1 MKLVRFEA
9 GGRRALGVFVEAA
22 QVVVD
27 LARATGADGAASRF
41 PESMSAFLARG
52 ADGLADAASV
62 VQAATHGAASLPIGS
77 VRLLAPVGDPGKIL
91 CIGQNYRDHC
101 EEQNQ
106 PLPTRAIL
114 FSKYS
119 TALND
124 PGGVV
129 RLPSVCKQVDYE
141 CELAVVIGGAG
152 GGGRDIPESEA
163 MNHVAGYMCANDV
176 SARDIQLDPAEKQW
190 IRGKSPDGFFPIGP
204 WLVTADEIADPHD
217 LDIQLTLNG
226 ETRQKSNTRNLIYNI
241 PYLIA
246 NLSETMT
253 LLPGDI
259 ISTGTPGGVGMYSN
273 PQVFIK
279 PGDTMSVT
287 ISRLGTLTNTVA

>member
-9 GGRRALGVFVEAA
+9 DGRRGIGALLEGG
-22 QVVVD
+22 QTIVD
-27 LARATGADGAASRF
+27 LARAADSGGATRF
-41 PESMSAFLARG
+41 PASMSAFLARG
-52 ADGLADAASV
+52 REGLADATTVMA
-62 VQAATHGAASLPIGS
+62 QAAPAAQLAADS
-77 VRLLAPVGDPGKIL
+77 VRLLAPVGDPGKVL

-101 EEQNQ
+101 DEQNQ
-106 PLPTRAIL
+106 PYPERAIL
-114 FSKYS
+114 FAKFATS
-119 TALND
+119 LND

-129 RLPSVCKQVDYE
+129 RLPRVTTQVDYE
-141 CELAVVIGGAG
+141 AELAVVIGGAG
-152 GGGRDIPESEA
+152 GGGRDIPQAEA
-163 MNHVAGYMCANDV
+163 LNHVAGYLCANDV
-176 SARDIQLDPAEKQW
+176 SARDIQLNPAEKQW

-204 WLVTADEIADPHD
+204 WLVTADEVSDPHN

-226 ETRQKSNTRNLIYNI
+226 EVRQKSNTSNLIFNI

-259 ISTGTPGGVGMYSN
+259 ISTGTPGGVGMYSS
-273 PQVFIK
+273 PQVFLK

>member
-1 MKLVRFEA
+1 MKLVRFQA
-9 GGRRALGVFVEAA
+9 GGRSALGALIEAE
-22 QVVVD
+22 QMVVD
-27 LARATGADGAASRF
+27 LAAAAGGDGQARF
-41 PESMSAFLARG
+41 PQSMAAFLARG
-52 ADGLADAASV
+52 AEGLADAAAVLLNAS
-62 VQAATHGAASLPIGS
+62 ANATLFLAR

-106 PLPTRAIL
+106 PLPERAIL
-114 FSKYS
+114 FAKFTTS
-119 TALND
+119 LND
-124 PGGVV
+124 PAGVV
-129 RLPSVCKQVDYE
+129 HLLKVTRKVDYE
-141 CELAVVIGGAG
+141 AEMAVVIGGAG

-163 MNHVAGYMCANDV
+163 LSHVAGYMCANDV

-190 IRGKSPDGFFPIGP
+190 IRGKAPDGFYPTGP
-204 WLVTADEIADPHD
+204 CLVTADEVPDPHD
-217 LDIQLTLNG
+217 LDIQLTLND
-226 ETRQKSNTRNLIYNI
+226 EVRQKSNTSNLIYKI

-246 NLSETMT
+246 NLSQTMT

-273 PQVFIK
+273 PQVFLK

>member
-9 GGRRALGVFVEAA
+9 SGRQSLGVYLEAEQA
-22 QVVVD
+22 IVD
-27 LARATGADGAASRF
+27 LSGIEGPASKFGR
-41 PESMSAFLARG
+41 SMSAFLARG
-52 ADGLADAASV
+52 AEGLADAADAVRS
-62 VQAATHGAASLPIGS
+62 AGAGKLPASA

-101 EEQNQ
+101 DEQNQ
-106 PLPTRAIL
+106 PYPERAIL
-114 FSKYS
+114 FAKFA
-119 TALND
+119 TAVND
-124 PGGVV
+124 PDGVV
-129 RLPSVCKQVDYE
+129 RLPRVTRQVDYE
-141 CELAVVIGGAG
+141 AELAVVIGGPG
-152 GGGRDIPESEA
+152 GGGRDISQADA
-163 MNHVAGYMCANDV
+163 MNHVAGYMCSNDV
-176 SARDIQLDPAEKQW
+176 SARDIQLNPAEKQW
-190 IRGKSPDGFFPIGP
+190 IRGKSPDGFYPIGP
-204 WLVTADEIADPHD
+204 WLVTADEVPDPQA

-226 ETRQKSNTRNLIYNI
+226 EVRQKSNTSNLIFNI

-273 PQVFIK
+273 PQVFLK

>member
-9 GGRRALGVFVEAA
+9 GAGPALGAFIEAEQAVVSLA
-22 QVVVD
+22 Q
-27 LARATGADGAASRF
+27 AAGNDGSTRF
-41 PESMSAFLARG
+41 PASMAAFLARG
-52 ADGLADAASV
+52 AEGLRDAAAV
-62 VQAATHGAASLPIGS
+62 AQAASGGAKLPVGS

-106 PLPTRAIL
+106 PLPERAIL

-124 PGGVV
+124 PDGVV
-129 RLPSVCKQVDYE
+129 RLPAVCKQVDYE

-152 GGGRDIPESEA
+152 GGGRDISEA
-163 MNHVAGYMCANDV
+163 DALSHVAGYMCANDV
-176 SARDIQLDPAEKQW
+176 SARDIQLDPREKQW
-190 IRGKSPDGFFPIGP
+190 IRGKSPDGFYPIGP
-204 WLVTADEIADPHD
+204 WLVTADEVPDPHD

-226 ETRQKSNTRNLIYNI
+226 EVRQKSNTSNLIYRI

-259 ISTGTPGGVGMYSN
+259 ISTGTPGGVGMYSS
-273 PQVFIK
+273 PQVFLK
-279 PGDTMSVT
+279 PGDAMAVT
-287 ISRLGTLTNTVA
+287 ISRLGTLTNSVGA

>member
-1 MKLVRFEA
+1 MRFEA
-9 GGRRALGVFVEAA
+9 DGHIAIGAFIESE
-22 QVVVD
+22 QVIID
-27 LARATGADGAASRF
+27 LARAAGEGERSGF
-41 PESMSAFLARG
+41 PQSMSAFLARG
-52 ADGLADAASV
+52 AAGLLDAVSAIQRAGPDSTWPVKSV
-62 VQAATHGAASLPIGS
+62 K
-77 VRLLAPVGDPGKIL
+77 LLAPVGDPGKIL
-91 CIGQNYRDHC
+91 CIGQNYKDHC

-106 PLPTRAIL
+106 PLPERAIL
-114 FSKYS
+114 FSKYA

-124 PGGVV
+124 PDGVV
-129 RLPSVCKQVDYE
+129 HLPRVTKQVDYE
-141 CELAVVIGGAG
+141 CELAVVIGGSG

-163 MNHVAGYMCANDV
+163 LNHVAGYMCANDV
-176 SARDIQLDPAEKQW
+176 SARDIQLDPREKQW
-190 IRGKSPDGFFPIGP
+190 IRGKSPDGFYPIGP
-204 WLVTADEIADPHD
+204 WLVTPDEISDPHD

-226 ETRQKSNTRNLIYNI
+226 EVRQKSNTINLVFKI

-273 PQVFIK
+273 PQVFLK

-287 ISRLGTLTNTVA
+287 ISRLGTLTNAVGE